1 MKAFLL
7 AANGRKK
14 ETIIRATPTG
24 AIANKRTNVV
34 VGRDKQTLGFGMRAV
49 QRPR

>member
-1 MKAFLL
+1 MAFVL
-7 AANGRKK
+7 AANARKK

-24 AIANKRTNVV
+24 AIVNKRTNVV
-34 VGRDKQTLGFGMRAV
+34 MVRGKQTLDLGMRAV